1 MSFGPPP
8 IPTGASPRSADNHAV
23 PFLTSPDGVRLKYE
37 LEGSGPPLL
46 LHLGAG
52 CDSGLWQAAGY
63 LEPLSKSYQ
72 CILFDHRG
80 HGESDHPRGV
90 EANRIDRYE
99 DDVVALLDLLGIA
112 SAAFWGYSAG
122 ISVGMKLADDHPS
135 RVRALIGSGGMS
147 ETSPTEY
154 AEFVGRLVPELQE
167 YAWEKMIARFDARET
182 EAIPEW
188 MKQRIRA
195 TDTEQFIDS
204 LKAGIDSGW
213 DEWEALPRV
222 KAPTLVLTG
231 EREDPDDETAA
242 AVARMPN
249 GRRVRQARLAHINS
263 FLRSDLALPLAM
275 EFLAATLSD

>member
-1 MSFGPPP
+1 MLAHWGES
-8 IPTGASPRSADNHAV
+8 RSADNHAV

-52 CDSGLWQAAGY
+52 GDSGLWQAAGY

-90 EANRIDRYE
+90 EANCIDRYE
-99 DDVVALLDLLGIA
+99 DDVVALLDLLGIT
-112 SAAFWGYSAG
+112 STAFWGYSAG
-122 ISVGMKLADDHPS
+122 LSVGLKVAHDHPS

-147 ETSPTEY
+147 KTSPSEE
-154 AEFVGRLVPELQE
+154 AEFVARLVPELQE
-167 YAWEKMIARFDARET
+167 YGWEKMLARFTKRET
-182 EAIPEW
+182 EAVPEW
-188 MKQRIRA
+188 MKERIRA
-195 TDTEQFIDS
+195 TDTEQFIDF
-204 LKAGIDSGW
+204 LEAGIDSGW

-231 EREDPDDETAA
+231 ELEDPDDETAA
-242 AVARMPN
+242 AVARMPD
-249 GRRVRQARLAHINS
+249 GRRVRQPRLAHINS

-275 EFLAATLSD
+275 EFLAATQSE

>member
-1 MSFGPPP
+1 
-8 IPTGASPRSADNHAV
+8 V

-37 LEGSGPPLL
+37 VEGEGAPLF

-63 LEPLSKSYQ
+63 LEALSKSYK

-99 DDVVALLDLLGIA
+99 DDVVSLLDHLGIDK
-112 SAAFWGYSAG
+112 AAFWGYSAG
-122 ISVGMKLADDHPS
+122 ISVGLKLADDYPL

-154 AEFVGRLVPELQE
+154 AEFVARLVPELQE
-167 YAWEKMIARFDARET
+167 HAWEKMIARFDNRET
-182 EAIPEW
+182 EVIPEW
-188 MKQRIRA
+188 MKERIRA
-195 TDTEQFIDS
+195 TDTEQFIDF

-222 KAPTLVLTG
+222 SAPTLVLTG
-231 EREDPDDETAA
+231 ELEDPNDETAA

-249 GRRVRQARLAHINS
+249 GRRVRQPRLAHINA

-275 EFLAATLSD
+275 EFLGHHAG